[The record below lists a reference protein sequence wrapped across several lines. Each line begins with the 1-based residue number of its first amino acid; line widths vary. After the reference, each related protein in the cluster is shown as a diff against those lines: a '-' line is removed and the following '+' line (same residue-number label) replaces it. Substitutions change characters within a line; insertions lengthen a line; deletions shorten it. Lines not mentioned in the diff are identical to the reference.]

1 VDQSRNTYIQSMYGR
16 KQIIVDDLKNCTGPH
31 TEDGT
36 AKAWVKSRIN
46 YNISD
51 SESEKDKYI
60 L

>member
-1 VDQSRNTYIQSMYGR
+1 MYGR